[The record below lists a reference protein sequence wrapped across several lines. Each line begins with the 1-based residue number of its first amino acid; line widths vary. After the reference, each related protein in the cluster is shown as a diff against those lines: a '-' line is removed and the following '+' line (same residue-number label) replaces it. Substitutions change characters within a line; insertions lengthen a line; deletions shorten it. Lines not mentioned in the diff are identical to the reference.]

1 MQSFIIQII
10 KHVIFKF
17 SFVFGGEKTHVGGFM
32 SDSQYRKTSS
42 SSAEMQ
48 MICRVLAKFR
58 KGNFSK
64 ALLTKF
70 SKLSG
75 KNLTDLINKH

>member
-17 SFVFGGEKTHVGGFM
+17 SFVCGGEKTHVRGVM

-48 MICRVLAKFR
+48 MICRILTKFR

-64 ALLTKF
+64 ALPTKF
-70 SKLSG
+70 FSG
-75 KNLTDLINKH
+75 KNLTDLLNEH